1 MRHGSLFSGIGGF
14 DLAAQRCGWKNMFQV
29 EIDSFCQ
36 RILTKNFPGVH
47 KHGDIKTFDARP
59 YRGTIDVLSGGFP
72 CQPYSVA
79 GKRLGNKDDRA
90 LWHEMLRII
99 TEIRPHWIVAENVLG
114 LIRMEIDNII
124 SALESENYAC
134 ETFIIPACA
143 VNAPHRRDRVWIVAH
158 SPCGNEF
165 DGVNAIQNNGQI
177 QESGNSACPNTATYP
192 NLGPHGKQKTTQYG
206 KIARDVGTADS
217 VQFTTNYY
225 SQRFKEQ
232 LFCQSDE
239 PKYAGTQY
247 LNTPPTNTNRYDLQ
261 HSVAA
266 TTKQRPEPAIPN
278 WEIHW
283 YEAATSLCR
292 MDDGIST
299 GVDRY
304 RRKRLKAL
312 GNAIV
317 WQIAYMFFST
327 IESIEN
333 DLSNARR

>member
-36 RILTKNFPGVH
+36 RVLTKNFPGVH
-47 KHGDIKTFDARP
+47 RHGNIKTFDACP
-59 YRGTIDVLSGGFP
+59 YRGAIDVLSGGFP

-79 GKRLGNKDDRA
+79 GKRLGDKDDRA
-90 LWHEMLRII
+90 LWHEMLRIV
-99 TEIRPHWIVAENVLG
+99 TEIRPRWIVAENVPG

-124 SALESENYAC
+124 SALESEDYAC
-134 ETFIIPACA
+134 ETFVIPACA

-165 DGVNAIQNNGQI
+165 HRTNNVQGNGQI
-177 QESGNSACPNTATYP
+177 QESGNSAQPNIVTYS
-192 NLGPHGKQKTTQYG
+192 NLSPHGKQETTQYG
-206 KIARDVGTADS
+206 KIARDVGTANS
-217 VQFTTNYY
+217 VRLTTDYY
-225 SQRFKEQ
+225 GQRFKEQ
-232 LFCQSDE
+232 LFRRSDKSE
-239 PKYAGTQY
+239 YTGVKY
-247 LNTPPTNTNRYDLQ
+247 LNPSVTNANRYGLQ

-266 TTKQRPEPAIPN
+266 TIKQRPEPSVPN

-317 WQIAYMFFST
+317 WQIAYAFFST

-333 DLSNARR
+333 DLPNTE